1 MVAIRQVAL
10 WAALMSSAAMLSG
23 CAISERASVDT
34 RAATTAKYFA
44 NWPEGSDPAEVGRR
58 LANNFVARGF
68 DFQVNARHRWII
80 YPEVCAWYGAL
91 QVADLTNDEMLRQ
104 QLIGKFDQFLTPA
117 GARRLSPRAHVD
129 YRITGVVPLQ
139 IYLLNRD
146 ETYRAL
152 GLDFADKQ
160 WATTT
165 PDGITTEARYWSDDL
180 YMLPILQVQ
189 AYRATNDPKY
199 LDRVALTMVAYL
211 DRLQQPN
218 GLFLHSPDSPFYWG
232 RGNGW
237 VAAGMAEVLSVLP
250 SNHRH
255 HARIMKSYQLMM
267 AGLLNHQNEDGLWL
281 QLIEQPD
288 FWPET
293 SGSAMFAFAFV
304 QGVKH
309 GWLEPEIY
317 GPAARKAWLGLVPYL
332 DTAAN
337 IRETVVGTNKA
348 SQEVGPDLAVQKK
361 YYFDRP
367 RRTGDLHGQSPMMWT
382 AAALLGRVRNEE

>member
-1 MVAIRQVAL
+1 M
-10 WAALMSSAAMLSG
+10 MLGG
-23 CAISERASVDT
+23 CAASQHLPT
-34 RAATTAKYFA
+34 QTAVAVTKKYFD
-44 NWPEGSDPAEVGRR
+44 NWPEGAAPADIGRR
-58 LANNFVARGF
+58 IANNFAARGF
-68 DFQVNARHRWII
+68 DFQINERHRWII

-91 QVADLTNDEMLRQ
+91 QVAALTQDQPLQR
-104 QLIGKFDQFLTPA
+104 QLIGKFDQFLIPE

-146 ETYRAL
+146 STYLDL
-152 GLDFADKQ
+152 GRDFADRQ

-165 PDGITTEARYWSDDL
+165 PDGITAEARYWSDDL

-189 AYRATNDPKY
+189 AFRATNDPKY
-199 LDRVALTMVAYL
+199 LDRVSMTMVAYL

-250 SNHRH
+250 AEHPH
-255 HARIMKSYQLMM
+255 YARIMNSYRLMM
-267 AGLLNHQNEDGLWL
+267 ASLLKYQNQQGLWL
-281 QLIEQPD
+281 QLMEQPD

-293 SGSAMFAFAFV
+293 SGSAMFAFALV
-304 QGVKH
+304 EGVKR
-309 GWLEPEIY
+309 GWLEPQTY
-317 GPAARKAWLGLVPYL
+317 GPAARKAWLGLVPYV
-332 DTAAN
+332 DEAAN

-348 SQEVGPDLAVQKK
+348 SSEVGLDLAVQKK
-361 YYFDRP
+361 YYFDRA

-382 AAALLGRVRNEE
+382 AAALLR